1 MSDTEKQSTPEVP
14 ASQAVTFAFM
24 KTGGFR
30 TIYVTGSWGRINAD
44 QDIVLSLFREVE
56 PLPIAVT
63 QEIQAD
69 GTWNPE
75 PKFEMPPKYQ
85 IVREV
90 EIDVVLSLE
99 AAKRIHQNL
108 GHFIEVAEVR
118 KRQQANHP

>member
-1 MSDTEKQSTPEVP
+1 MSETEKKSTPEVP

-30 TIYVTGSWGRINAD
+30 TIYVRGSWCRIVD
-44 QDIVLSLFREVE
+44 EDIILSLFRDVE
-56 PLPIAVT
+56 PLPISVT

-69 GTWNPE
+69 GTWKPDQ
-75 PKFEMPPKYQ
+75 KFEMPPKYQ